1 MNCDLTGTL
10 ELSYFFRPYYKD
22 KELEDYFKQQ
32 LKNKRPHDGSKT
44 HKRPRPYKTD
54 GEIVLDALKDKT
66 RKLLKPIVERVKNEL
81 PKRLE
86 KGWTRTFG
94 VRRYSKDADL
104 DDTYYYEDGDE
115 DNGQASEYDYYNLDH
130 PTTAYEE
137 PYYVTDNVI
146 VFPKTKAHK
155 FHKSVS
161 NKGTDLNFDYNHDYV
176 EGNYPRRIPT
186 REKKKSDSNK
196 FDTSRFYK

>member
-1 MNCDLTGTL
+1 MKSL

-32 LKNKRPHDGSKT
+32 LKNKRPHDGSNA
-44 HKRPRPYKTD
+44 HKKPRPYKTD

-94 VRRYSKDADL
+94 VRRHSKDANL
-104 DDTYYYEDGDE
+104 DDTYYYDDEDE
-115 DNGQASEYDYYNLDH
+115 DNGQPSDYDYYNLDH

-146 VFPKTKAHK
+146 VFPKTKGQKLHNR
-155 FHKSVS
+155 VS
-161 NKGTDLNFDYNHDYV
+161 NKGTDLSYDYKYDYV
-176 EGNYPRRIPT
+176 QGNYPRRIPT
-186 REKKKSDSNK
+186 REKKKSDNK
-196 FDTSRFYK
+196 QFDTSRFYK